1 MSPQII
7 GYFSEKQDFAR
18 LGLIVGGCICTVAA
32 LCVACWIIGLQSR
45 SVLDM

>member
-18 LGLIVGGCICTVAA
+18 LGLIVGDAYARWPRCAWLAGLLDCRVG
-32 LCVACWIIGLQSR
+32 LC
-45 SVLDM
+45 

>member
-32 LCVACWIIGLQSR
+32 LSVRGL
-45 SVLDM
+45 LDYWTAE